1 MIPRADRRGTPVALL
16 VAAITLLPVLAVA
29 GTLFWVMSDASRRIA
44 QDMGD
49 RMMTAA
55 SEDVRGKVASFLA
68 DARRVSDRFV
78 RRIESGQLDLDNL
91 STWRHAMLDELVV
104 LPHLGAVTFGNE
116 SGRSLYVQIGTNR
129 FEMGDASGPGPG
141 ECVEYE
147 IKSDGSVVEPPL
159 RTYQYDARGRP
170 WYLAAKAASEPIWT
184 PIYFWF
190 GANGS
195 DVFTGTGYTRLIH
208 RDGSVIG
215 SLVVDITLAQLSHFL
230 TQMPLSDAGYVFLID
245 DQGYLVATSHGPVN
259 SGAGERIK
267 LGSSANLA
275 AIEIARRIGKDA
287 TLRQFVLDLEGK
299 PHRVQITPASTEPGL
314 AWRVIVVLP
323 ESVFMGEVEAVQR
336 NAALIASIILAGG
349 AFFAWRLS
357 RRITL
362 PMQGLASHVD
372 RIATGDLETRLD
384 LKGSREF
391 VNLSSHLNQMSVD
404 LKSRLE
410 LMQSLRLATEVQ
422 QSLLPRT
429 NPVVPGLDIYGTSKY
444 CDQTGG
450 DYFDYVDVAS
460 TPEGDL
466 FVAIGDVMGHGI
478 GSAMLMAAAR
488 GALRAVLL
496 DIESLSD
503 VMKRVNN
510 VLVQSD
516 AGLFM
521 TMTLMRIDPASRSAE
536 WASGGHDGAIIYNP
550 ADDSFRELDGAEPP
564 LGLVADMEFGLYRAE
579 GLVTP
584 MVMIL
589 GTDGIWELRNE
600 QGEEYGK
607 ERMSQLI
614 KQHASTPAAEIGR
627 ELEADLERF
636 RGSAPVRDDI
646 TFVVIRFV

>member
-1 MIPRADRRGTPVALL
+1 MTPRAERRGTPVALL
-16 VAAITLLPVLAVA
+16 VAAITLLPILAVA
-29 GTLFWVMSDASRRIA
+29 ATLFWVMSDASRRIA
-44 QDMGD
+44 EDMGV
-49 RMMTAA
+49 RMMSAA
-55 SEDVRGKVASFLA
+55 TEDVRGKVASFLA
-68 DARRVSDRFV
+68 DARRVSDRFA
-78 RRIESGQLDLDNL
+78 RRIDAGQFDLDNL
-91 STWRHAMLDELVV
+91 STWRHAMLDELAV
-104 LPHLGAVTFGNE
+104 LPHLGAVTFGDE
-116 SGRSLYVQIGTNR
+116 SGRSIYVQIGTNR
-129 FEMGDASGPGPG
+129 FECGIASGPGPD
-141 ECVEYE
+141 ECVEHV
-147 IKSDGSVVEPPL
+147 INADGSLVEPAL
-159 RTYQYDARGRP
+159 RTYQYDARSRP
-170 WYLAAKAASEPIWT
+170 WYLAARASPQPVWT

-190 GANGS
+190 GANGA
-195 DVFTGTGYTRLIH
+195 DLFTGTGYTRLI
-208 RDGSVIG
+208 RRNDEVIG
-215 SLVVDITLAQLSHFL
+215 SLVVDITLGQLSHFL
-230 TQMPLSDAGYVFLID
+230 TQLPLSDVGHVFLID

-259 SGAGERIK
+259 SAAGDRIK
-267 LGSSANLA
+267 LSSSANLA
-275 AIEIARRIGKDA
+275 AIEVARRLDA
-287 TLRQFVLDLEGK
+287 NDTLTRFELDLDGQ
-299 PHRVQITPASTEPGL
+299 PHRVQITPASSEPGL
-314 AWRVIVVLP
+314 EWRVIVVLP
-323 ESVFMGEVEAVQR
+323 ESAFMGEVESVQR
-336 NAALIASIILAGG
+336 NAAMIALIILAGG

-357 RRITL
+357 RRITRPL
-362 PMQGLASHVD
+362 EALASHVD

-391 VNLSSHLNQMSVD
+391 VDLSSHLNQMSDD

-410 LMQSLRLATEVQ
+410 LMQSLKLATEVQ

-429 NPVVPGLDIYGTSKY
+429 NPTVPGLDIYGTSKY

-460 TPEGDL
+460 TPQGDL

-521 TMTLMRIDPASRSAE
+521 TMTLMRVDPEHHTAE

-564 LGLVADMEFGLYRAE
+564 LGLVTDLEFGLYRVE
-579 GLVTP
+579 GLVRP

-589 GTDGIWELRNE
+589 GTDGIWELRDE

-607 ERMSQLI
+607 ERMSQLL
-614 KQHASTPAAEIGR
+614 KRHADRPAAEIGHALEA
-627 ELEADLERF
+627 ELEQF

-646 TFVVIRFV
+646 TFVIVKFV